1 MRLALAQLN
10 PLVGD
15 LRGNAEQMLA
25 AVQQAEAEGAALV
38 LTPELSLWGYPPRDL
53 LLQPAR
59 LAAQTDALDWLVH
72 QMKGTCSLLVGVALP
87 VDDHRSPGL
96 FLSLIHI

>member
-15 LRGNAEQMLA
+15 LRGNAEQILA

-59 LAAQTDALDWLVH
+59 LAAQTDAPRLAGASNEGH
-72 QMKGTCSLLVGVALP
+72 
-87 VDDHRSPGL
+87 L
-96 FLSLIHI
+96 FPAGGCGPAGR

>member
-15 LRGNAEQMLA
+15 LRGNAEQILA

-38 LTPELSLWGYPPRDL
+38 LTPELSLWG
-53 LLQPAR
+53 
-59 LAAQTDALDWLVH
+59 
-72 QMKGTCSLLVGVALP
+72 
-87 VDDHRSPGL
+87 
-96 FLSLIHI
+96 

>member
-15 LRGNAEQMLA
+15 LRGNAERILA
-25 AVQQAEAEGAALV
+25 AARQAEAVGASLL

-53 LLQPAR
+53 LLRPSK
-59 LAAQTDALDWLVH
+59 LAEQTEALN
-72 QMKGTCSLLVGVALP
+72 
-87 VDDHRSPGL
+87 
-96 FLSLIHI
+96 LSLIHI